1 MSRKK
6 MMLLLILTAGVLL
19 LSILLV
25 ILTLAQSQNKNQGI
39 ALFGVSTEEIDQLS
53 YSGSNVEVTM
63 LKGTEGNW
71 LMESDPTLPLDQEIV
86 ASLVEKNCQSYGTA
100 PASGRRTGGNSGSE

>member
-6 MMLLLILTAGVLL
+6 MMPLLILTAGVLL

-25 ILTLAQSQNKNQGI
+25 ILTLAQSQNENQGI

-53 YSGSNVEVTM
+53 YSGSNVEVTL

-86 ASLVEKNCQSYGTA
+86 ASLPTLRHSASFRKKNW
-100 PASGRRTGGNSGSE
+100 RKFRLRVKHR